1 MFYEFYSFYR
11 KTEHFCKMKKKKTLK
26 DSLRKTMKNLCWEIH
41 ALGQRLGGFWNYFII
56 YLKRILLLRISDEGL
71 SCLQIREEVSGR

>member
-1 MFYEFYSFYR
+1 
-11 KTEHFCKMKKKKTLK
+11 
-26 DSLRKTMKNLCWEIH
+26 MKNLCWEIH

-56 YLKRILLLRISDEGL
+56 YLKRILLLRISDGGL

>member
-1 MFYEFYSFYR
+1 MNFILYIGR
-11 KTEHFCKMKKKKTLK
+11 HEHFCKMKKKPTKLK

-56 YLKRILLLRISDEGL
+56 YLKRILLLRISDGGL

>member
-1 MFYEFYSFYR
+1 MNFILFIR
-11 KTEHFCKMKKKKTLK
+11 RHEHFCKMKKKKTLK

-56 YLKRILLLRISDEGL
+56 YLKRILLLRISDGGL
-71 SCLQIREEVSGR
+71 ILFAD